1 MPKGMTGEMHN
12 RGIYEKY
19 VKRLFDIICS
29 AAFMI
34 VFCWLYAI
42 IALLVYIKI
51 GKPIIF
57 KQPRP
62 GMNEKIFYMC
72 KFRTMTDA
80 HDASGKLL
88 PDDKRMTPF
97 GKWLRSTSLDE
108 LPEVWLIFTGK
119 MSCVGPRPQLVRDMT
134 FMTDK
139 QRRRHSVRPGLTG
152 LAQISGRNAITWE
165 DKLACDIR
173 YVDNISFLGDVKILF
188 TTVFKVFKREGITE
202 ENMETAEDFGD
213 YLLRSGSVTPEE
225 YESKQKE
232 ALLLLK

>member
-1 MPKGMTGEMHN
+1 MPKGMTGEMNN

-29 AAFMI
+29 AAVMI

-51 GKPIIF
+51 GKPIIY

-80 HDASGKLL
+80 HDASGNLL

-173 YVDNISFLGDVKILF
+173 YVDNISFW
-188 TTVFKVFKREGITE
+188 
-202 ENMETAEDFGD
+202 
-213 YLLRSGSVTPEE
+213 VT
-225 YESKQKE
+225 
-232 ALLLLK
+232 

>member
-1 MPKGMTGEMHN
+1 
-12 RGIYEKY
+12 
-19 VKRLFDIICS
+19 
-29 AAFMI
+29 
-34 VFCWLYAI
+34 
-42 IALLVYIKI
+42 
-51 GKPIIF
+51 
-57 KQPRP
+57 
-62 GMNEKIFYMC
+62 
-72 KFRTMTDA
+72 
-80 HDASGKLL
+80 
-88 PDDKRMTPF
+88 
-97 GKWLRSTSLDE
+97 
-108 LPEVWLIFTGK
+108 
-119 MSCVGPRPQLVRDMT
+119 MT